1 MSETPANGESGRL
14 VACRSCG
21 NRVPR
26 SVRRCPAC
34 GASEPPSAAVESAP
48 AARPAA
54 PRPSGRRGPMAVA
67 MLAAALAG
75 SAVTAAFFVLR
86 PAAPPSPPIELRSV
100 PTPPASEQPR
110 EAVAPSAA
118 PEPSRSRGRGDW
130 LFFFKTGDRLARMSD
145 DAPAGMVLRTEKRH
159 AFGDGTTGPA
169 YLLQL
174 PDGGGQRF
182 VDADE
187 LERSARLQ

>member
-1 MSETPANGESGRL
+1 MSETPANSEIGRL

-21 NRVPR
+21 NRVAR
-26 SVRRCPAC
+26 SARRCPAC
-34 GASEPPSAAVESAP
+34 GASEPTSAAVESAP
-48 AARPAA
+48 AAPPAA
-54 PRPSGRRGPMAVA
+54 PRRSGGRGRMAVA
-67 MLAAALAG
+67 MLAAALSG
-75 SAVTAAFFVLR
+75 SAVTAAFFLLR
-86 PAAPPSPPIELRSV
+86 PAAAPPPIERRSEPSPPAVE
-100 PTPPASEQPR
+100 PPR
-110 EAVAPSAA
+110 EAAGPPSAR
-118 PEPSRSRGRGDW
+118 EPSRSRGRGDW

-145 DAPAGMVLRTEKRH
+145 DAPAGMVLRTAKSH

>member
-1 MSETPANGESGRL
+1 MSETPANGEGGRL

-21 NRVPR
+21 NRVAR
-26 SVRRCPAC
+26 SAPRCPAC
-34 GASEPPSAAVESAP
+34 GASEPTSAAVESAP
-48 AARPAA
+48 AAPPAA
-54 PRPSGRRGPMAVA
+54 PRPSGGRWRMAVA

-75 SAVTAAFFVLR
+75 SAVTAAFFLLR
-86 PAAPPSPPIELRSV
+86 PAAPRPPIELRSE
-100 PTPPASEQPR
+100 PSAPASEQPR
-110 EAVAPSAA
+110 EAAAPSA
-118 PEPSRSRGRGDW
+118 PELSRSRGRGDW

-145 DAPAGMVLRTEKRH
+145 DAPAGMVLRTEKSH

-187 LERSARLQ
+187 LERGTRLQ

>member
-1 MSETPANGESGRL
+1 MSETPANGEIGRL

-21 NRVPR
+21 NPVAR
-26 SVRRCPAC
+26 SARRCPAC
-34 GASEPPSAAVESAP
+34 GASEPTSAAVESAL
-48 AARPAA
+48 AAA
-54 PRPSGRRGPMAVA
+54 PRRSGGRGRMAVA
-67 MLAAALAG
+67 MLAAAVAG
-75 SAVTAAFFVLR
+75 SAVTAAFFLLR
-86 PAAPPSPPIELRSV
+86 PVAPPPPIELRSE
-100 PTPPASEQPR
+100 PSPPAAEPPR
-110 EAVAPSAA
+110 EAAGPPSAR
-118 PEPSRSRGRGDW
+118 EPSRSRGRGDW

-145 DAPAGMVLRTEKRH
+145 DAPAGMVLRTEKSH
-159 AFGDGTTGPA
+159 AFGDGTIGPA

>member
-21 NRVPR
+21 NRVAR
-26 SVRRCPAC
+26 SARRCPAC
-34 GASEPPSAAVESAP
+34 GASEPTSAAVESAP
-48 AARPAA
+48 AA
-54 PRPSGRRGPMAVA
+54 PRPSGRRWRMAVA

-75 SAVTAAFFVLR
+75 SAVTAAFFLLR
-86 PAAPPSPPIELRSV
+86 PAAPPPPIELRSE
-100 PTPPASEQPR
+100 PSPPAPEQPR
-110 EAVAPSAA
+110 ETTGPPSAR
-118 PEPSRSRGRGDW
+118 EPSRSRGRGDW

-145 DAPAGMVLRTEKRH
+145 DAPAGMVLRTEKSH

-187 LERSARLQ
+187 LERGARLQ